1 MRRTRLTGLLAI
13 ALLAGGCHERGQ
25 THLARGNVLQ
35 NQGKIDEAM
44 AEYRAAADADPRA
57 STPWLRIGDL
67 LYGQGKKEEAIAAFQ
82 QSADRNPGQMEAW
95 TGLARA
101 QSDLG
106 RLSDARASLGR
117 ALAVRPTISTPG
129 SPARSWRW
137 TRATCRGA
145 LADAEQAVRLDD
157 RNPSS
162 LFLYGI
168 ALLAAKDTAAA
179 AATFDRLQASAPS
192 SPLGPYGRARLELAR
207 GDRARALDA
216 IRALV
221 AIDPEARSKLAT
233 DPHFAGL
240 RGDPT
245 FGSLVG
251 AGNDAGG

>member
-1 MRRTRLTGLLAI
+1 VRRTRVTGLLAI
-13 ALLAGGCHERGQ
+13 ALLAGGCHQRGQ

-106 RLSDARASLGR
+106 RLSDARSSLGR
-117 ALAVRPTISTPG
+117 ALAVRPNDLY
-129 SPARSWRW
+129 ARLS
-137 TRATCRGA
+137 RAQLALDQGDVPGA

-162 LFLYGI
+162 LFLYGS
-168 ALLAAKDTAAA
+168 ALVAAKDYAAA

-233 DPHFAGL
+233 DPHFAEL

-251 AGNDAGG
+251 AGNDAGR